1 MPVERPSSKGWG
13 NRYAQV
19 VKTSGKGSYVHLAGQ
34 TAAPMPGSSET
45 QEISTMG
52 CKAQTSIIL
61 TRIDRLLAEQG
72 ASKSDLVR
80 AWVFLHDPKDVHA
93 ANAAWD
99 EWMNTDGNLPART
112 NLVASPQLHTPD
124 SLVEITVDAFVNAPE
139 NSTMDTSNTMPE
151 PPTKVAKT
159 SARPE
164 KFCCVFLGSSN
175 GNDPIYHADAYK
187 FGRLLAESGIGLVYG
202 GANGGLMGALADGVL
217 EHSKG
222 YAIGVIPEG
231 NVVPSEHRHAQL
243 SEMIMSPNMPE
254 RKKTMLDKADFLVA
268 LPGGTGTLDELTE
281 VVDFKKLGLHSKP
294 VFALNTKGFWKHLYD
309 MMKHMESSGFS
320 RTGSTEKLLQ
330 LADTPEE
337 LVNFLSSAK

>member
-1 MPVERPSSKGWG
+1 
-13 NRYAQV
+13 
-19 VKTSGKGSYVHLAGQ
+19 
-34 TAAPMPGSSET
+34 
-45 QEISTMG
+45 MG
-52 CKAQTSIIL
+52 CKAQASIIL
-61 TRIDRLLAEQG
+61 ARIDRLLAEQG

-99 EWMNTDGNLPART
+99 EWMDTNGNLPART

-139 NSTMDTSNTMPE
+139 ESTVDTLPE

-175 GNDPIYHADAYK
+175 GNDPSYRAEAYK

-202 GANGGLMGALADGVL
+202 GANAGLMGAVADGVL
-217 EHSKG
+217 EQSKG

-231 NVVPSEHRHAQL
+231 NVVPSEHRHARL
-243 SEMIMSPNMPE
+243 SEIILSPDMPE

-281 VVDFKKLGLHSKP
+281 VIDFRKLGLHSKP
-294 VFALNTKGFWKHLYD
+294 VFALNTKGFWKHLHE

-320 RTGSTEKLLQ
+320 REGSTNNLLQ

-337 LVNFLSSAK
+337 LLSLLSSAK